1 MWSIAPSQGDL
12 YAISNTSTLGFC
24 QWIPNQTAIILNLI
38 EETII
43 NSSNWQC
50 FCIEVLSRGSH
61 RKYTKG
67 NWQLLVAAWRRLIL
81 GVRGP
86 GEKPSWGET
95 WSSDTGGS
103 QSGQGSWSVSRGV
116 AHIPQSLGTKGNQEG
131 WPLLGGV
138 QIRCDRGS
146 TPWIGYFSGPV
157 SKGLLWGKVQPGV
170 ALPYHSF
177 YWEARQ

>member
-50 FCIEVLSRGSH
+50 FCIEVLGWGSH
-61 RKYTKG
+61 RKYAKG
-67 NWQLLVAAWRRLIL
+67 NGQFLAAGKCLTL

-86 GEKPSWGET
+86 WEKSSWGET

-103 QSGQGSWSVSRGV
+103 HPGQGSWSVCGGE
-116 AHIPQSLGTKGNQEG
+116 AHIPLSLGTKGNQEG
-131 WPLLGGV
+131 WPLLDGV
-138 QIRCDRGS
+138 QVKYDRGS
-146 TPWIGYFSGPV
+146 TSWIGYFSGPV
-157 SKGLLWGKVQPGV
+157 SKG
-170 ALPYHSF
+170 
-177 YWEARQ
+177 